1 MNFINVIFQKTAA
14 LSAVFCFLSVS
25 VVFAQES
32 RTLAQ
37 SSLDTVK
44 KKAINLMMQSQKKQA
59 LSILSDFIATE
70 NNKAKNKEAREYRLS
85 LAKKFLNKEAQ
96 EAYEMSLNLT
106 LENAKASKK
115 HNEDCLAR
123 DPENMDCLIQRAR
136 LIYRERK
143 APLKLEE
150 SQALAIYFDTPEINW
165 VKLSSEK
172 SLPEFKSHYF
182 FKKDGLKLSENR
194 FVLAVLEIERSL
206 AAKNFSKA
214 KDILSLVEKEYS
226 DWPEH
231 VYFKNQIDV
240 ESTENKTT
248 GAVDF
253 LNQYKNKCKNLS
265 KSTVRKYRYDYDLCI
280 RGI

>member
-1 MNFINVIFQKTAA
+1 MNLKNVIIKKTAA
-14 LSAVFCFLSVS
+14 MSAVFCFLYITEAN
-25 VVFAQES
+25 AQVLLP
-32 RTLAQ
+32 RTQ
-37 SSLDTVK
+37 TSLETVK
-44 KKAINLMMQSQKKQA
+44 KKAVNLLMQSQKKQA
-59 LSILSDFIATE
+59 LSVLSDYISKE
-70 NNKAKNKEAREYRLS
+70 NNRAKNKEAREYRLS

-106 LENAKASKK
+106 LENPKESKSY
-115 HNEDCLAR
+115 NEDCLTR

-143 APLKLEE
+143 GPLKAEE
-150 SQALAIYFDTPEINW
+150 ILALSQYYEFTDINW
-165 VKLSSEK
+165 VKASSEK
-172 SLPEFKSHYF
+172 LLPEFKLHNF
-182 FKKDGLKLSENR
+182 FKKDGLKLTENR

-214 KDILSLVEKEYS
+214 KDILSLLEKDYS

-231 VYFKNQIDV
+231 IYFKNRIDID
-240 ESTENKTT
+240 STENKTA

-253 LNQYKNKCKNLS
+253 LNQYKSKCKNLS
-265 KSTVRKYRYDYDLCI
+265 KSTARKYRYDYDLCI